1 MSWLDWVLLVLAV
14 IVIVVTILQGGKT
27 EGASSTIMGG
37 ANRSYVNVKERG
49 PEKVLSR
56 TTIVLAGLFF
66 LLVILVRLYA

>member
-14 IVIVVTILQGGKT
+14 IVIIVTLLQGGKT

-37 ANRSYVNVKERG
+37 SNRSYVNVKERG

-56 TTIVLAGLFF
+56 TTFVIAGVFF